1 VTRKQYIYEVEK
13 LMNRVVS
20 IEPGE
25 KQTFLAGLK
34 TLNEKFSKSWFERNM
49 ATIWQFIIYGL
60 TLFPKLL
67 KLVKR

>member
-1 VTRKQYIYEVEK
+1 MTRKQYIYEVEK

-25 KQTFLAGLK
+25 KELFLAGLAA
-34 TLNEKFSKSWFERNM
+34 LNEKFNKSWFERNM